1 MDHINLNISQ
11 QLEHGI
17 QKKYKNNKITLVK
30 KLKNLK
36 KCIKIGQGLQK
47 ISMFMLVSKIK

>member
-11 QLEHGI
+11 KLEHGT
-17 QKKYKNNKITLVK
+17 QKKYKNNKIILVK

-36 KCIKIGQGLQK
+36 KCIKIGQDLPK